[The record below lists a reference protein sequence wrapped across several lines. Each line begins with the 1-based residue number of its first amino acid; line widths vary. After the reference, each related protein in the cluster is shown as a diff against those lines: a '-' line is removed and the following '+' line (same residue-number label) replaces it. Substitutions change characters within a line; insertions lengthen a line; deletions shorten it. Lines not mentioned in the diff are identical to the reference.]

1 VASVDSELLG
11 LQRDD
16 FLAAV
21 TGHAAAHTAGEEV
34 AAARLDQGAARLDPT
49 N

>member
-1 VASVDSELLG
+1 VATEDSQLLG

-34 AAARLDQGAARLDPT
+34 AAARLAHGAT
-49 N
+49 SSS